1 MSAAESDWLWVAL
14 LGPEMVSAAGSE
26 QVRVALL
33 VTESDRVWVVM
44 LEPESDRV

>member
-1 MSAAESDWLWVAL
+1 MSAAESDSLLVAL

-44 LEPESDRV
+44 LDSESDWV